1 MGDGMDI
8 SPDKQ
13 NINAVFSS
21 TTYHID
27 FYQRD
32 YRWTSEPV
40 LRLLD
45 DVFFKF
51 DETYENNSE
60 LPAEQA
66 TIEEHYPWYYLNTY
80 VTNKVGGKVF
90 IVDGQQRLT
99 TLCLILTKLYHLAA
113 QFESPLEK
121 WIDGKIVGHVG
132 AKSQHWMNH
141 EGHNETQE
149 KIYQNQLDGFSPS
162 SGITAENM
170 IANYNLLG
178 SYLDKKLTTQ
188 HKFESFVFYF
198 LYRLVLINLAVEQT
212 DVPMVFEVINDR
224 GVKLQPYEILKGK
237 LLGQLDKAVLDK
249 RNLNGV
255 WEDNITSINAY
266 GEDEAD
272 DFFRYFLKAKFANTR
287 KDAQSFDGDYHRQI
301 FANDFEDKLGVVQ
314 NPTGVIQFLEGNF
327 ANYAR
332 LYEKCLE
339 AFDDEQAGAFAY
351 NSLNSID
358 GAFLFVQ
365 SSCKI
370 GDHEESQKLAKIP
383 YEMDRIFSLLQLQ
396 GAYDSNSFQQLLY
409 QISAEIREKDVSSLR
424 PAFDKYLIK
433 EVNSRRNTE
442 TDETF
447 KYTYFK
453 QAGIN
458 LNVTFKRYFLA
469 RIEEFMS
476 RGLNDGMK
484 HSVRDLVKKR
494 ATKDGFHI
502 EHILSY
508 NDDNLA
514 LFDNDEDRFD
524 QERNRLGGLLLLKG
538 KDNISSNNETF
549 EKKLKTYAGTLYWNE
564 TLHTDTYKSKID
576 LREMKKK
583 HSLAF
588 EPVEKFGPEELE
600 ARHKLLFE
608 ISKIIWA

>member
-1 MGDGMDI
+1 MDI

-51 DETYENNSE
+51 EETYDTKNK
-60 LPAEQA
+60 LTADQA
-66 TIEEHYPWYYLNTY
+66 VIEEHYPWYYLNTY

-99 TLCLILTKLYHLAA
+99 TLSLILTKLYHLTGK
-113 QFESPLEK
+113 FESKLDK
-121 WIDGKIVGHVG
+121 WLDGKIVGHIG
-132 AKSQHWMNH
+132 ANSQHWMNH
-141 EGHNETQE
+141 EGHQQTQE
-149 KIYQNQLDGFSPS
+149 RIYSNELEGFKPV

-170 IANYNLLG
+170 ITNYG
-178 SYLDKKLTTQ
+178 VISGYLDKKLGTQ

-198 LYRLVLINLAVEQT
+198 LYRLVLINLSVEQT

-237 LLGQLDKAVLDK
+237 LLGQLEKSVLEQ
-249 RNLNGV
+249 RGLNAI
-255 WEDNITSINAY
+255 WEDNITAINAY

-272 DFFRYFLKAKFANTR
+272 DFFRYFLKAKFADTR
-287 KDAQSFDGDYHRQI
+287 KDGQSFDGDYHRQI
-301 FANDFEDKLGVVQ
+301 FANEFKDKLEVVQ

-327 ANYAR
+327 SNYAR

-339 AFDDEQAGAFAY
+339 AFDDEEQGAFAY

-365 SSCKI
+365 SSCKN
-370 GDHEESQKLAKIP
+370 GDHEEQEKLEQIP

-409 QISAEIREKDVSSLR
+409 QISAEIREKEVSVLR
-424 PAFDKYLIK
+424 PAFDKYLIN

-442 TDETF
+442 TDNPF

-469 RIEEFMS
+469 RVEEFMS
-476 RGLNDGMK
+476 QGLNDGMK

-514 LFDNDEDRFD
+514 LFDDDEDRFD

-564 TLHTDTYKSKID
+564 TLHKDTYKSKID
-576 LREMKKK
+576 LRNLIKK

-588 EPVEKFGPEELE
+588 EPVDKFGPEELE